1 MLIQNSNI
9 LKSHDLYISIYIMNP
24 VLEICIVILGVYLC
38 SRAFTLIANF
48 MGLKSTDYSIYLLW
62 GLALV
67 VFWIFLE
74 RDREMKSPFFLT

>member
-1 MLIQNSNI
+1 
-9 LKSHDLYISIYIMNP
+9 MNP
-24 VLEICIVILGVYLC
+24 VLEICIVILGAYLC

-62 GLALV
+62 GFALV